1 MFTSLFFLALIPI
14 IPIGFKIIKKKEL
27 NLFDIS
33 VVFSALY
40 FCAIPLNDFF
50 FNHFRPQYIGR
61 MNTAYAIC
69 IFIWLQY
76 FVSLIYSKKGKS
88 ALIITQKLKQIQ
100 TITVK
105 DTFQWF
111 ALVYIGYMF
120 YKTTDYSS
128 LSKYNLEGN
137 INFFYGAN
145 TNIIL
150 KMVLVTFREFLPA
163 IFLILW
169 TNNPKRKFYRILR
182 KINLALIIATILLG
196 NKGFMIYNCVFLF
209 LYLYSTQRDKIT
221 KKKITM
227 YLSAVVILFSIIF
240 PLSQSFRYYKQETV
254 SGYGRHDFTTTAKG
268 FVTEGIDDDL
278 KDRVDA
284 YQKGRSLNLY
294 DAVDFGA
301 SVTSFKGNGLMT
313 AMILKYIIPQRID
326 NDGNIM
332 AELMLGGGD
341 VGESIL
347 AWYVLDWG
355 FLIGPFVA
363 VIHMILIFLLYYY
376 LGIYF
381 NRWIKS
387 SVYPLVIYT
396 IILRTVIGVEHNP
409 VTDIKM
415 IYSTYYLIIIFV
427 GVVLYTFTK
436 KTKISKSTYKQ

>member
-1 MFTSLFFLALIPI
+1 
-14 IPIGFKIIKKKEL
+14 
-27 NLFDIS
+27 
-33 VVFSALY
+33 
-40 FCAIPLNDFF
+40 
-50 FNHFRPQYIGR
+50 

-69 IFIWLQY
+69 IFMWLQY
-76 FVSLIYSKKGKS
+76 FVSLIYEKKGHS
-88 ALIITQKLKQIQ
+88 ALIVTQKLKQIQ
-100 TITVK
+100 TITIK

-111 ALVYIGYMF
+111 ALIYVGYMF

-137 INFFYGAN
+137 INFFYGVD
-145 TNIIL
+145 TNILL
-150 KMVLVTFREFLPA
+150 KMVLVTFREFLPV
-163 IFLILW
+163 IFLVLC
-169 TNNPKRKFYRILR
+169 TNRPRTPFYRNLR
-182 KINLALIIATILLG
+182 KVNLLLIIATILLG

-221 KKKITM
+221 KKKIAM
-227 YLSAVVILFSIIF
+227 CLSVAVVLFCVIF
-240 PLSQSFRYYKQETV
+240 PLSQSFRYYKQEAV
-254 SGYGRHDFTTTAKG
+254 SGYGRHDFSTVSKG
-268 FVTEGIDDDL
+268 FVTEGIDENL
-278 KDRVDA
+278 KERVEA

-301 SVTSFKGNGLMT
+301 SVTNFKGDGYMT
-313 AMILKYIIPQRID
+313 AMVLKYIVPQRIG

-355 FLIGPFVA
+355 FLIGPFIA
-363 VIHMILIFLLYYY
+363 VIHMILVFSLYYY
-376 LGIYF
+376 FGIYF

-387 SVYPLVIYT
+387 PVYPLVIYT

-415 IYSTYYLIIIFV
+415 IYSEYYLIIIFV
-427 GVVLYTFTK
+427 GVVLHIFTK
-436 KTKISKSTYKQ
+436 KQRLLNQHLHND